1 MIEYVLSFF
10 LALLVSALAA
20 HPFMRSRAGNDLFT
34 ENDAESETL
43 SLLYEKKDLCRFS
56 LRDIEL
62 DRDMGKLDERDYV
75 KLTEKYRKKAME
87 ISENISELESRG
99 TTGSPEKKSQTHS
112 AFQTPGK

>member
-43 SLLYEKKDLCRFS
+43 SLLYEKKISAGS
-56 LRDIEL
+56 L
-62 DRDMGKLDERDYV
+62 
-75 KLTEKYRKKAME
+75 
-87 ISENISELESRG
+87 
-99 TTGSPEKKSQTHS
+99 
-112 AFQTPGK
+112 